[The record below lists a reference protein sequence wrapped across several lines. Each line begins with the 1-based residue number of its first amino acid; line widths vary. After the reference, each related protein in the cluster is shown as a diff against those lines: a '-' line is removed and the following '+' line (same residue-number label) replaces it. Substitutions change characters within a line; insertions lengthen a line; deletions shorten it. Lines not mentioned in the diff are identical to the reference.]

1 MQIWEYFPLLQN
13 NSRKISIIL
22 WCGASGEYVCL
33 RIRHIERA
41 DEWHHVVWDG
51 PVGFVVVL
59 GDIGPDMDGLFLQ
72 VYVFTF
78 QKGYFASLP
87 RF

>member
-1 MQIWEYFPLLQN
+1 MTV
-13 NSRKISIIL
+13 RRV
-22 WCGASGEYVCL
+22 GEYVCL

-87 RF
+87 RFYVWPYLNRCDIVCYVIFC